1 MDVIYSS
8 LGGGDGIVSRRG
20 GRRALKP
27 THLANSH
34 GPSFNDAGWMLKIP
48 EFRSLGFFQ
57 KSHLRLS
64 RRGRGASAE
73 EEEEEIAALRIQ
85 RRERSWRSL
94 FQAFVQVFC
103 SKDSK
108 TSN

>member
-1 MDVIYSS
+1 
-8 LGGGDGIVSRRG
+8 
-20 GRRALKP
+20 
-27 THLANSH
+27 LANSH

-48 EFRSLGFFQ
+48 EFSSLGFFE
-57 KSHLRLS
+57 KSRLRLL
-64 RRGRGASAE
+64 RQGRGASAEEE

-85 RRERSWRSL
+85 RRERTWRSL
-94 FQAFVQVFC
+94 FQAFVQAFC

>member
-1 MDVIYSS
+1 
-8 LGGGDGIVSRRG
+8 
-20 GRRALKP
+20 
-27 THLANSH
+27 LANSH

-48 EFRSLGFFQ
+48 EFRSLGFFE
-57 KSHLRLS
+57 KSRLRLS
-64 RRGRGASAE
+64 RQGRGASAAEEEEEE

-85 RRERSWRSL
+85 RRERSCRSL
-94 FQAFVQVFC
+94 FQAFVQAFC

>member
-1 MDVIYSS
+1 
-8 LGGGDGIVSRRG
+8 LGNG
-20 GRRALKP
+20 
-27 THLANSH
+27 H

-48 EFRSLGFFQ
+48 EFRSLGFFE
-57 KSHLRLS
+57 KSRLRLS
-64 RRGRGASAE
+64 RQGRGASAEEEE

-94 FQAFVQVFC
+94 FQAFVQAFC

>member
-1 MDVIYSS
+1 LSFFEK
-8 LGGGDGIVSRRG
+8 SR
-20 GRRALKP
+20 
-27 THLANSH
+27 
-34 GPSFNDAGWMLKIP
+34 
-48 EFRSLGFFQ
+48 
-57 KSHLRLS
+57 LRLS
-64 RRGRGASAE
+64 CQGRGASAEEEEEE

-94 FQAFVQVFC
+94 FQAFVQAFC